1 MSHPDEGHCQA
12 CIGDFCTAEPGCVAT
27 SNPVPYECPNFEVT
41 CAGCGKVGGARD
53 YMLEEGDRWEC
64 PPCWEKFEAQE
75 KAVCDLK
82 KAIATA
88 CNCDPTR
95 WADHAPGC
103 KAELD
108 DCSPCQRRR

>member
-1 MSHPDEGHCQA
+1 MIHPDEGHCQA

-27 SNPVPYECPNFEVT
+27 SNPVPYECPNFKVT

-82 KAIATA
+82 KAIAARSTPSGEA
-88 CNCDPTR
+88 
-95 WADHAPGC
+95 
-103 KAELD
+103 K
-108 DCSPCQRRR
+108 